1 MTGRSRTAILARSG
15 DRRPLSPLL
24 TCWRQKL
31 LQARAGARNNANGRA
46 RILAN
51 RTRTLTH
58 FASAAGEIRP
68 VSIRSTRWGT
78 KRARTLSDLG
88 AGERDRTAHL
98 PFT

>member
-58 FASAAGEIRP
+58 FASAAGDP
-68 VSIRSTRWGT
+68 ASVHSFH
-78 KRARTLSDLG
+78 ALG
-88 AGERDRTAHL
+88 HQEGPH
-98 PFT
+98 PI